1 MTAAVQIP
9 LNFPINPAMGR
20 DDFLVADSNRD
31 ALDWIDRSPYWN
43 APVLYIHGPAG
54 SGKTH
59 LANIWHAQNKT
70 GHVIDNLDDVL
81 GNRTSE
87 ENLFHLYNRVR
98 QTPGSILIT
107 GSKPLSLMQF
117 TIPDLASRLRA
128 APQIGITLPDEDLLR
143 ALLVKLF
150 ADRQMRIDV
159 SLIEYMI
166 PRMERSFSAAREL
179 VAELDHTSLTQKR
192 PPNIGMLRR
201 LLMPEQDVLFADE

>member
-1 MTAAVQIP
+1 MVSAVQIP
-9 LNFPINPAMGR
+9 LSFPINPAMGR
-20 DDFLVADSNRD
+20 DDFLVADSNRE
-31 ALDWIDRSPYWN
+31 ALDWIDRAPYWN

-54 SGKTH
+54 AGKTH
-59 LANIWHAQNKT
+59 LANIWQSQNKD
-70 GHVIDNLDDVL
+70 GHVIDNLDAIVGD
-81 GNRTSE
+81 RMAE

-98 QTPGSILIT
+98 LTPGSILMT
-107 GSKPLSLMQF
+107 GSKPLSLVRF

-128 APQIGITLPDEDLLR
+128 SPQVGINLPDEDLLR

-150 ADRQMRIDV
+150 SDRQMRIDV

-179 VAELDHTSLTQKR
+179 VAALDHISLTQKR
-192 PPNIGMLRR
+192 PPNIATLRR